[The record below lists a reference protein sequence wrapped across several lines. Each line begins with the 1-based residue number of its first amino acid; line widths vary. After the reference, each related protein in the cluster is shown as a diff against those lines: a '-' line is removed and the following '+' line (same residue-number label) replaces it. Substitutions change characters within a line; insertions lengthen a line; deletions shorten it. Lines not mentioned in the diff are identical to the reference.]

1 MSKAAFIGLGAMGSR
16 MAANLLKAGHEVTVC
31 DLAPDAVKKLADF
44 GAKTAPSAR
53 QAAEGNDFVLTMVR
67 DDEISR
73 KVWLDATTG
82 ALAGMKPGAIAIE
95 CSTIT
100 PAWARELGGAIS
112 KAGTAM
118 LEAPVSGSTPQAEN
132 AQLVFL
138 IGGDVETLKR
148 EEPLLK
154 GMGSGVQRAGPVGAG
169 ALAKL
174 ITNTLMGV
182 QLSTIAEMIGMLNR
196 QGVDPKQV
204 LDAVAATPLWS
215 PHLTSDTESML
226 GGDFESHFPIKLL
239 VKDLN
244 YTVKTAGDDASVP
257 TVSAAR
263 DVFQKA
269 MNEKLGDLNMTA
281 VVKLFD
287 NRNRAFPMNQHDAEA
302 VDDRKFQR
310 GTANA

>member
-31 DLAPDAVKKLADF
+31 DLAPDAAKKLADI
-44 GAKTAPSAR
+44 GAKTAASAR
-53 QAAEGNDFVLTMVR
+53 EAAEGNDFVLTMVR

-82 ALAGMKPGAIAIE
+82 ALAGMKPGAVAIE

-138 IGGDVETLKR
+138 IGGDGKTLKHA
-148 EEPLLK
+148 EPLLK
-154 GMGSGVQRAGPVGAG
+154 GMGSSVQHAGPVGAG

-182 QLSTIAEMIGMLNR
+182 QLTAIAEMIGMLKR

-215 PHLTSDTESML
+215 AHLTSDTESML
-226 GGDFESHFPIKLL
+226 SGNFESRFPLKYLA
-239 VKDLN
+239 KDLG
-244 YTVKTAGDDASVP
+244 YTVKTAGGDASVP
-257 TVSAAR
+257 TVSAVRGVVQRAITE
-263 DVFQKA
+263 
-269 MNEKLGDLNMTA
+269 NLGELNMTA

-287 NRNRAFPMNQHDAEA
+287 KKELIFS
-302 VDDRKFQR
+302 
-310 GTANA
+310 G

>member
-31 DLAPDAVKKLADF
+31 DLAPDAVKKLADI
-44 GAKTAPSAR
+44 GAKTAASAR
-53 QAAEGNDFVLTMVR
+53 EAAEGNDFVLTMVR

-82 ALAGMKPGAIAIE
+82 ALAGMKPGAVAIE

-100 PAWARELGGAIS
+100 PAWARELGSAIS

-138 IGGDVETLKR
+138 IGGDWETLKHAQ
-148 EEPLLK
+148 PLLK
-154 GMGSGVQRAGPVGAG
+154 GMSSSVQHAGPVGAG

-174 ITNTLMGV
+174 ITNALMGV
-182 QLSTIAEMIGMLNR
+182 QLTAIAEMIGMLKR

-215 PHLTSDTESML
+215 AHLTSDTESML
-226 GGDFESHFPIKLL
+226 SGNFESHFPIKLL
-239 VKDLN
+239 AKDLG
-244 YTVKTAGDDASVP
+244 YTVKTVGGDASVP
-257 TVSAAR
+257 TVSAVRGVVQRAITE
-263 DVFQKA
+263 
-269 MNEKLGDLNMTA
+269 NLGELNMTA
-281 VVKLFD
+281 VVKLF
-287 NRNRAFPMNQHDAEA
+287 EKESI
-302 VDDRKFQR
+302 VSV
-310 GTANA
+310 

>member
-1 MSKAAFIGLGAMGSR
+1 MSRAAFIGLGAMGSR

-44 GAKTAPSAR
+44 GAKTAASAR
-53 QAAEGNDFVLTMVR
+53 EAAEGNDFVLTMVR

-73 KVWLDATTG
+73 RVWLDATNG

-100 PAWARELGGAIS
+100 PAWARELGDAIS
-112 KAGTAM
+112 KTRIAL

-138 IGGDVETLKR
+138 IGGDVKTLKHA
-148 EEPLLK
+148 EPLLK
-154 GMGSGVQRAGPVGAG
+154 GMGSGVQHAGPVGAG

-174 ITNTLMGV
+174 VTNALMGV
-182 QLSTIAEMIGMLNR
+182 QLATIAEMIGMLKS

-215 PHLTSDTESML
+215 PHLTSDADSML
-226 GGDFESHFPIKLL
+226 SSNFKSRFPIKLL

-244 YTVKTAGDDASVP
+244 YTVQTAGGDASVP
-257 TVSAAR
+257 TVSAVR
-263 DVFQKA
+263 DLFQKA
-269 MNEKLGDLNMTA
+269 MNEQLGDFNMTA
-281 VVKLFD
+281 VVKLFEKD
-287 NRNRAFPMNQHDAEA
+287 N
-302 VDDRKFQR
+302 
-310 GTANA
+310 